1 MIPKTNADFLKNAVA
16 QPEFKKQMRLSSL
29 HLAEKLV
36 DVFASKT

>member
-16 QPEFKKQMRLSSL
+16 QPDFKKQMRLSSL

-36 DVFASKT
+36 DVFVLKM